1 MRILL
6 ADADGE
12 VREQL
17 RQLVEELGDEPVVVD
32 DGEAAWRMQHE
43 QPCAIVVCALS
54 LPQLDGVQLLERIRQ
69 HDGPD
74 TYTYVILLTAPS
86 ALSDQARIIELAIA
100 AGVDDH
106 LSKPM
111 LRTKILARLA
121 VARRFTALHHGVI
134 ERNRLLSEANRRMR
148 RDLAAASNAQKALL
162 PGELPATPGYAV
174 GWRYQ
179 PCEECAGDLL
189 GVQPLSADQL
199 GFNIF
204 DVSGHGVAAAL
215 LAVQVARVLAA
226 ISRTPAAGQPL
237 SPLQVAEG
245 LNQVFHAPSS
255 LCFLTLVYA
264 ILDHRRHQ
272 VELVSCAHPAVLLS
286 RADGTL
292 VQPELAAHPVGLL
305 PAGQA
310 KFATWSTDLQPGDR
324 LLLYS
329 DGVTEA
335 PGRPD
340 HRAEGE
346 LENFG
351 NDRLR
356 VSWSAAR
363 HLSLEDALT
372 AVMDAVAEWRGVE
385 RLADDITLLAV
396 ERLAGRH
403 VIS

>member
-1 MRILL
+1 MVRILL

-17 RQLVEELGDEPVVVD
+17 RHIVEQLGDEAVLVA
-32 DGEAAWRMQHE
+32 DGDAAWRVQLE
-43 QPCAIVVCALS
+43 QPCAIVVCALA
-54 LPQLDGVQLLERIRQ
+54 LPQVDGVQLLQRIRQ

-74 TYTYVILLTAPS
+74 EYTYVILLTAPS
-86 ALSDQARIIELAIA
+86 ALSDQTQIIEQAIA
-100 AGVDDH
+100 EGIDDH
-106 LSKPM
+106 VPKPIQ
-111 LRTKILARLA
+111 RTQILARLA
-121 VARRFTALHHGVI
+121 VARRFSALHHGVI

-162 PGELPATPGYAV
+162 PADLPAIPGYAI

-189 GVQPLSADQL
+189 GVQLLSPDHL
-199 GFNIF
+199 GFNLF

-226 ISRTPAAGQPL
+226 ISRTPAEGQPL
-237 SPLQVAEG
+237 TPLQVAEA
-245 LNQVFHAPSS
+245 LNQVFHAPRS

-264 ILDHRRHQ
+264 ILDQRRHQ
-272 VELVSCAHPAVLLS
+272 VELVSCAHPAVLLL

-292 VQPELAAHPVGLL
+292 VQPELAAHPLGLL

-310 KFATWSTDLQPGDR
+310 KFATWSVDLQPGDR

-340 HRAEGE
+340 HRAKGE

-351 NDRLR
+351 NERLR

-363 HLSLEDALT
+363 QLPLEDALT

-396 ERLAGRH
+396 ERL
-403 VIS
+403 SN